1 MEHYLGT
8 QYVSDLRELIF
19 LKQHDVVRELARQQV
34 VKERIESIVK
44 ECDPIVSKI
53 KEYDNKDDL
62 SEQERKEREELQEK
76 LVEKWDFKLYYHDEL
91 KNTEKQLVRFQS
103 ELDELRAQ
111 LAHIELSHP
120 E

>member
-1 MEHYLGT
+1 MQHYLGT

-53 KEYDNKDDL
+53 KE
-62 SEQERKEREELQEK
+62 
-76 LVEKWDFKLYYHDEL
+76 
-91 KNTEKQLVRFQS
+91 
-103 ELDELRAQ
+103 
-111 LAHIELSHP
+111 
-120 E
+120 